1 MQASTKRI
9 TQTILTRNSTILAHR
24 TYLSMK
30 PGRNPHN
37 SCVLLYGAPS
47 QSQAMQELLFSNLL
61 QANSSYVIY
70 DPDGTLYARAGAYLQ
85 KCGYR
90 VCRLDFH
97 APTNSTHTYNPFHY
111 TLDRASQDAAR
122 DALLAAGIPSPSQT
136 RPQDDTLCLHQLTGT
151 QTFALFLQPA
161 GTLHSLLITLLLRQ
175 CLDMCLSSYRYFS
188 RSVPHVRFLF
198 HQCSD
203 PTLLALL
210 ASCTGQMQ
218 KRNVSYILAAGLP
231 TQLSAFG
238 PAAQCLCQDAATHV
252 YFGDP
257 ERRIVSDAIQ
267 SDLPRCSS
275 GYLSSMHPS
284 CCLIDIR
291 EESPIYALPY
301 QSKTHPALRRK
312 RWI

>member
-1 MQASTKRI
+1 MQASIKRI
-9 TQTILTRNSTILAHR
+9 TQTILTSNSTILAHR

-30 PGRNPHN
+30 PGRNLHN
-37 SCVLLYGAPS
+37 SCVLLFGAPS
-47 QSQAMQELLFSNLL
+47 QNQSMQDLLFSNLL
-61 QANSSYVIY
+61 QANSSYVVY
-70 DPDGTLYARAGAYLQ
+70 DPDGSLYDRAGTYLQ

-111 TLDRASQDAAR
+111 APDRASQDAAR
-122 DALLAAGIPSPSQT
+122 EALLASGFQP
-136 RPQDDTLCLHQLTGT
+136 RPQDDTLHLHQLAGT
-151 QTFALFLQPA
+151 QTFALFLQSTSA
-161 GTLHSLLITLLLRQ
+161 AHSPLAALLLSQ

-203 PTLLALL
+203 PSHLALL
-210 ASCTGQMQ
+210 AGRTGQMQ
-218 KRNVSYILAAGLP
+218 NRNVSYILAAGLP
-231 TQLSAFG
+231 SQLSAFG
-238 PAAQCLCQDAATHV
+238 SVAHRLCQDAATHV

-257 ERRIVSDAIQ
+257 ERLIVSDAARCK
-267 SDLPRCSS
+267 LPRCSS

-284 CCLIDIR
+284 CCLIDIH